1 MKKLI
6 FTSLIVSLLTLNSC
20 NGQEKKSYSNINLTT
35 LKEDVIGKDVQ
46 FVDVRTADEYQNG
59 HIDDADNIDYYNS
72 ENFKI
77 EIEKYNKKEPIYIYC
92 KSGGRSKSASK
103 LLDKM
108 GFTTIFNY
116 SGGWNEWSKQ

>member
-35 LKEDVIGKDVQ
+35 LKEDVIGKNVQ
-46 FVDVRTADEYQNG
+46 FVDVRTADEYKNG

>member
-46 FVDVRTADEYQNG
+46 FIDVRTADEYQNG

>member
-6 FTSLIVSLLTLNSC
+6 SISLIVSLLTLNSC
-20 NGQEKKSYSNINLTT
+20 NSQEKKSYSNINLTT
-35 LKEDVIGKDVQ
+35 LKEEVIGKNVQ
-46 FVDVRTADEYQNG
+46 FIDVRTADEYQHG

-72 ENFKI
+72 EKFKI
-77 EIEKYNKKEPIYIYC
+77 EIEKYNKEEPIYIYC

-108 GFTTIFNY
+108 GFITIFNY

>member
-6 FTSLIVSLLTLNSC
+6 SISLIVSLLTLNSC
-20 NGQEKKSYSNINLTT
+20 NSQEKKSYSNINLTA
-35 LKEDVIGKDVQ
+35 LKEDVIGKNVQ
-46 FVDVRTADEYQNG
+46 FVDVRTADEYKNG

-72 ENFKI
+72 EKFKI
-77 EIEKYNKKEPIYIYC
+77 EIEKYNKEEPIYIYC